1 MGVTDGKMYGKAE
14 VSGVFWLL
22 VPCAVHFVHRV

>member
-1 MGVTDGKMYGKAE
+1 MIPMGVTDGKVYGNAE
-14 VSGVFWLL
+14 AS